1 MKNDYTVYPES
12 YPVFNHP
19 RQYLVTNHVANLD
32 NKSANMRKFTQSP
45 GLKRISDNRYS
56 LDSQTNTLT
65 LPEISQQKPNSP
77 LGNYQISHYPTSP
90 LNPELVQQCNLL
102 QMFKNMKNLQ
112 MKKPKICKKGKI
124 VPKSRKIQFEPEFK
138 KVAKIDIFA
147 QKEFVCLNCGNSRCS
162 CNSCGGIMSRVQ
174 GRIGTSLDFDVSRG
188 RGESSDYR
196 ATRTVKFNKV
206 KEEFLSKTTK
216 RKTKNSPVDKELI
229 RRSLLITPFRSFSRS
244 EDY

>member
-32 NKSANMRKFTQSP
+32 NKSGNQRKFTQSP
-45 GLKRISDNRYS
+45 GLKRVSDNRYS
-56 LDSQTNTLT
+56 LDPFN
-65 LPEISQQKPNSP
+65 LPDIPHQKPNSP

-90 LNPELVQQCNLL
+90 LNPEMAQQCNLL
-102 QMFKNMKNLQ
+102 YMFRNMNSYQ
-112 MKKPKICKKGKI
+112 MKKPKVHKNEKI
-124 VPKSRKIQFEPEFK
+124 APKIRKIHFEPEFK
-138 KVAKIDIFA
+138 KVAKIDFVS
-147 QKEFVCLNCGNSRCS
+147 QKETICLNCGNLRCS
-162 CNSCGGIMSRVQ
+162 CNECGKATQRVQ
-174 GRIGTSLDFDVSRG
+174 GRVGTSLDFYMG
-188 RGESSDYR
+188 KGLGEISDYR
-196 ATRTVKFNKV
+196 ATRTMRFNKV